1 MTDGLFAQPRRRV
14 GPMEAAL
21 MRTLHAWGQHD
32 DMTGDEWA
40 ADRAALRD
48 LARAADLARAD
59 AYDGDG
65 SPWVLSQTSRAFREA
80 VDTYRLR
87 MGEQSGDAID
97 ALITAISGPAIRDG
111 AQP

>member
-21 MRTLHAWGQHD
+21 ARTLTAWGQAD
-32 DMTGDEWA
+32 TLTGDEWA

-87 MGEQSGDAID
+87 MGDQSGDAID
-97 ALITAISGPAIRDG
+97 ALISAISTGPVRD
-111 AQP
+111 AAE

>member
-1 MTDGLFAQPRRRV
+1 
-14 GPMEAAL
+14 MEAAL
-21 MRTLHAWGQHD
+21 GRTLAAWGQRD
-32 DMTGDEWA
+32 DLTGDEWA

-80 VDTYRLR
+80 IDTYRTR

-97 ALITAISGPAIRDG
+97 DLLAAISGPAVRDE
-111 AQP
+111 A